1 MLKAHDLLEQ
11 ARTTML
17 ARSVE
22 RDVEEER
29 AMLPTIRLFAAMCGV
44 ELTEYQGWMFMVCLK
59 MARAH
64 GGKFRADDYIDMA
77 SYIALAAECAAE
89 LALKTPS
96 PIYVNPTDIH
106 PHLSGLSADIAIN
119 DGLTTVSGVEGD
131 YTFDPKNPTIIKALN
146 Q

>member
-29 AMLPTIRLFAAMCGV
+29 AMLPTVRLFASMVGV

-64 GGKFRADDYIDMA
+64 GGKFRADDYVDMA
-77 SYIALAAECAAE
+77 SYVALAAECAAE
-89 LALKTPS
+89 DAMKTPS
-96 PIYVNPTDIH
+96 PIYINPADIR
-106 PHLSGLSADIAIN
+106 PNLSGLSADIAIN

-131 YTFDPKNPTIIKALN
+131 YTFDPKNPSKTQALN